1 VNKSDLI
8 EALAA
13 DQKMTI
19 ATASEIIDTILDS
32 MTSTLVVGD
41 NIEIRGFGSFVV
53 KNYEP
58 YEGRNPKTGV
68 KIAVKP
74 KKLPFFKVGL
84 ELKKAVDDGGGKKK

>member
-8 EALAA
+8 EVLAA
-13 DQKMTI
+13 DQKVPLS
-19 ATASEIIDTILDS
+19 TASGIVDTILDA
-32 MTSTLVVGD
+32 MTKELVKGG

-53 KNYEP
+53 KKYEP

-68 KIAVKP
+68 KIEVKP

-84 ELKKAVDDGGGKKK
+84 ELKKAVDDGGKKK

>member
-8 EALAA
+8 EVLAA
-13 DQKMTI
+13 DQKVPVS
-19 ATASEIIDTILDS
+19 TASGIVDTILDA
-32 MTSTLVVGD
+32 MTEELVKGG

-53 KNYEP
+53 KKYEP

-68 KIAVKP
+68 KIEVKP

-84 ELKKAVDDGGGKKK
+84 ELRKAVDDGSKKK